1 MLIVIGVALELSNQI
16 ELMKNINKGI
26 SESNKHLAVSEHFDN
41 NNVLLIKET
50 NDQLIKIALNNEKVA
65 NEISNQIK
73 LMENIN
79 NGISESNKKL
89 DLNFNENKVN
99 FTKFENLVNTLN
111 DVITTQSTSLSEI
124 SYSIKSMNLN
134 NEQLLKNIDTNNNK
148 FNK

>member
-1 MLIVIGVALELSNQI
+1 
-16 ELMKNINKGI
+16 
-26 SESNKHLAVSEHFDN
+26 
-41 NNVLLIKET
+41 LLIKET